1 MSSLVCPLPF
11 ACALLGA
18 ALALLAPGDARA
30 EGRKAERAAPA
41 AKPRGDAAAAKP
53 RGDAAAA
60 KPRGDAAAAS
70 AGAESSSP
78 AAPKQDLIET
88 CLEDHARGQELRLG
102 GKLLDARA
110 AFLHCSATHC
120 PNQIQRDCS
129 GYLEQIQ
136 VQVPSV
142 VLRVTADGVSRG
154 DVKVFIDGRLA
165 LDQLTGKALEL
176 DPGPHQLRVVLP
188 PYPPY
193 MQSLI
198 VSEGE
203 RFRVLEVAFAKPRPN
218 AAPEEGRP
226 ERRLE
231 MHRPIPVSAYI
242 FGSVGTAALL
252 SGVGWGVS
260 TWSLKNELEA
270 GCAPTCSEKSVDV
283 LRQRALFADVSW
295 GVGAA
300 SLIAA
305 GVFYLIRPEVPL
317 EVEDR
322 VQVGVS
328 WLKERGAV
336 GTLSFSAF

>member
-1 MSSLVCPLPF
+1 MSSFSNRLPF
-11 ACALLGA
+11 ACAVLGT
-18 ALALLAPGDARA
+18 ALALLAPASARA
-30 EGRKAERAAPA
+30 EGRKTERSAPA
-41 AKPRGDAAAAKP
+41 PKPRGEAPA
-53 RGDAAAA
+53 G
-60 KPRGDAAAAS
+60 S
-70 AGAESSSP
+70 AGAEKPSE
-78 AAPKQDLIET
+78 AAPKQDLIES

-102 GKLLDARA
+102 GKLIAARD

-129 GYLEQIQ
+129 SYLEQIQ

-142 VLRVTADGVSRG
+142 VLRVSADGVSRG

-165 LDQLTGKALEL
+165 LDQLTGKALDL

-193 MQSLI
+193 QQSLI

-203 RFRVLEVAFAKPRPN
+203 RFRVIEVAFAQPRPN
-218 AAPEEGRP
+218 EPADEAKPK
-226 ERRLE
+226 RRLE
-231 MHRPIPVSAYI
+231 MHRPIPVSSYI
-242 FGSVGTAALL
+242 FSTVSAAAML

-260 TWSLKNELEA
+260 TWSLKSELEA
-270 GCAPTCSEKSVDV
+270 SGCAPNCSQKSVDV

-300 SLIAA
+300 SLVAA
-305 GVFYLIRPEVPL
+305 GVFYLIRPEVPV

-322 VQVGVS
+322 VEVGVS
-328 WLKERGAV
+328 WLKERGAI

>member
-1 MSSLVCPLPF
+1 MSSLSRCLPF
-11 ACALLGA
+11 ACASLGV
-18 ALALLAPGDARA
+18 ALALLAPSPARA
-30 EGRKAERAAPA
+30 EGRKPERPAPTAKPHSEPPTASSSEAAP
-41 AKPRGDAAAAKP
+41 
-53 RGDAAAA
+53 
-60 KPRGDAAAAS
+60 S
-70 AGAESSSP
+70 
-78 AAPKQDLIET
+78 QDPIET
-88 CLEDHARGQELRLG
+88 CLEDHARGQELRLA
-102 GKLLDARA
+102 GKLIEARD
-110 AFLHCSATHC
+110 AFLHCAATHC

-165 LDQLTGKALEL
+165 LDQLTGKALDL

-193 MQSLI
+193 KQSLI

-203 RFRVLEVAFAKPRPN
+203 RFRVIEVAFAKKKTN
-218 AAPEEGRP
+218 ESAEQARP
-226 ERRLE
+226 ERRPE
-231 MHRPIPVSAYI
+231 MHRPIPVSSYI
-242 FGSVGTAALL
+242 FGSVGAAALL

-270 GCAPTCSEKSVDV
+270 GCAPTCSQKSVDV

-295 GVGAA
+295 GVSAA

-305 GVFYLIRPEVPL
+305 GVFYLIRPEVPV

-322 VQVGVS
+322 VEVGVT
-328 WLKERGAV
+328 WLPERGAF
-336 GTLSFSAF
+336 GTLTFSAF

>member
-1 MSSLVCPLPF
+1 MSSLSNRPPF
-11 ACALLGA
+11 ACAVLGA
-18 ALALLAPGDARA
+18 ALALLAPSSARA
-30 EGRKAERAAPA
+30 EGRKTERPALA
-41 AKPRGDAAAAKP
+41 AKPRGEAPAARA
-53 RGDAAAA
+53 GS
-60 KPRGDAAAAS
+60 GSAS
-70 AGAESSSP
+70 E
-78 AAPKQDLIET
+78 AAPKQDLIES

-102 GKLLDARA
+102 GKLIAARDS
-110 AFLHCSATHC
+110 FLHCSATHC

-129 GYLEQIQ
+129 SYLEQIQ

-142 VLRVTADGVSRG
+142 VLRVSADGVSRG
-154 DVKVFIDGRLA
+154 DVKVFIDGQLT
-165 LDQLTGKALEL
+165 LDQLTGKALDL

-193 MQSLI
+193 QQSLI

-203 RFRVLEVAFAKPRPN
+203 RFRVIEVAFTQPRPN
-218 AAPEEGRP
+218 EPADEAKPEH
-226 ERRLE
+226 RLE
-231 MHRPIPVSAYI
+231 MHRPIPVSSYI
-242 FGSVGTAALL
+242 FGSVGAAALL

-270 GCAPTCSEKSVDV
+270 GCAPTCSEKSVNV

-300 SLIAA
+300 SLVAA
-305 GVFYLIRPEVPL
+305 GVFYLIRPELPVEL
-317 EVEDR
+317 EDR
-322 VQVGVS
+322 VEVGVS

>member
-1 MSSLVCPLPF
+1 MSPLSRAAL
-11 ACALLGA
+11 ACASLGV
-18 ALALLAPGDARA
+18 ALALLAPENARA
-30 EGRKAERAAPA
+30 EGRKPERPAPTAKPRAEAPA
-41 AKPRGDAAAAKP
+41 AG
-53 RGDAAAA
+53 
-60 KPRGDAAAAS
+60 
-70 AGAESSSP
+70 AGKSSE
-78 AAPKQDLIET
+78 AAPKPDPIET

-102 GKLLDARA
+102 GKLLQARD

-154 DVKVFIDGRLA
+154 DVKVFLDGRLA
-165 LDQLTGKALEL
+165 LDRLTGKALDL

-193 MQSLI
+193 KQSLI

-203 RFRVLEVAFAKPRPN
+203 RFRVIEVAFAQPKPN
-218 AAPEEGRP
+218 APAEDARQ

-231 MHRPIPVSAYI
+231 MHRPIPVSSYI
-242 FGSVGTAALL
+242 FGGVGAAALI

-270 GCAPTCSEKSVDV
+270 GCAPTCSQKSVNV

-305 GVFYLIRPEVPL
+305 SVLYLIRPEVPV
-317 EVEDR
+317 EVEER
-322 VQVGVS
+322 VEVGVS
-328 WLKERGAV
+328 WLRERGAV
-336 GTLSFSAF
+336 GTVSFSAF

>member
-1 MSSLVCPLPF
+1 MSSVSRRLPF
-11 ACALLGA
+11 ARALLGV
-18 ALALLAPGDARA
+18 ALALLAPASARA
-30 EGRKAERAAPA
+30 EGRKPERAAPA
-41 AKPRGDAAAAKP
+41 AKPREAP
-53 RGDAAAA
+53 
-60 KPRGDAAAAS
+60 AAS
-70 AGAESSSP
+70 AESSGE
-78 AAPKQDLIET
+78 AAPKQDLIEM

-102 GKLLDARA
+102 GKLLDARD
-110 AFLHCSATHC
+110 AFLRCSATHC

-270 GCAPTCSEKSVDV
+270 GCAPTCSQKSVDV
-283 LRQRALFADVSW
+283 LRQRALVADVSW
-295 GVGAA
+295 GVSAA

-305 GVFYLIRPEVPL
+305 GLFYLIRPEVPV

-322 VQVGVS
+322 VELGFS

>member
-1 MSSLVCPLPF
+1 MSSLSSAARRLPL

-18 ALALLAPGDARA
+18 ALALLAPTAARA
-30 EGRKAERAAPA
+30 EGRKTGAPA
-41 AKPRGDAAAAKP
+41 AKPRAEAP
-53 RGDAAAA
+53 
-60 KPRGDAAAAS
+60 AAS
-70 AGAESSSP
+70 AAADSSSA
-78 AAPKQDLIET
+78 AAPKQDPIET

-102 GKLLDARA
+102 GKLLDARD

-142 VLRVTADGVSRG
+142 VLRVTAEGVSRG

-165 LDQLTGKALEL
+165 LEQLTGKALDL

-193 MQSLI
+193 KQSLI

-203 RFRVLEVAFAKPRPN
+203 RFRVIEVAFAKRKPN
-218 AAPEEGRP
+218 AGMDEGRP

-231 MHRPIPVSAYI
+231 MQRPIPVSSYI
-242 FGSVGTAALL
+242 FGTVGAAALL

-270 GCAPTCSEKSVDV
+270 GCAPTCSQKSVDV

-305 GVFYLIRPEVPL
+305 GVFYLIRPEVPV
-317 EVEDR
+317 EVDR
-322 VQVGVS
+322 VDVGVS
-328 WLKERGAV
+328 WLQERGAV

>member
-1 MSSLVCPLPF
+1 MSSLCCRLPF

-18 ALALLAPGDARA
+18 ALVLLAPISARA
-30 EGRKAERAAPA
+30 EGRKAERAAPT
-41 AKPRGDAAAAKP
+41 AKPRPDAT
-53 RGDAAAA
+53 
-60 KPRGDAAAAS
+60 AAS
-70 AGAESSSP
+70 AGSP
-78 AAPKQDLIET
+78 TAAPQDPIEV
-88 CLEDHARGQELRLG
+88 CLEDHARGQELRLA
-102 GKLLDARA
+102 GKLLDARES
-110 AFLHCSATHC
+110 FLHCAATHC
-120 PNQIQRDCS
+120 PNQIQRDCT

-154 DVKVFIDGRLA
+154 DVKVFIDGHLA
-165 LDQLTGKALEL
+165 LDRLTGKALDL

-193 MQSLI
+193 KQSLI

-203 RFRVLEVAFAKPRPN
+203 RFRVIEVAFARSTPSSP
-218 AAPEEGRP
+218 ADETRP
-226 ERRLE
+226 ERKLE
-231 MHRPIPVSAYI
+231 PRRPIPVSSYI
-242 FGSVGTAALL
+242 FGGVGAAALL

-270 GCAPTCSEKSVDV
+270 GCAPNCSQKSVNV

-300 SLIAA
+300 SLITA
-305 GVFYLIRPEVPL
+305 GVFYLIRPEVQV
-317 EVEDR
+317 EAEDR
-322 VQVGVS
+322 VDVGVS
-328 WLKERGAV
+328 WLPNRGAI

>member
-1 MSSLVCPLPF
+1 MWEQRARALRLQLPVPARNNLVQAGPREVVSRAEMSSVSRRLPF

-18 ALALLAPGDARA
+18 ALALLAPSARA
-30 EGRKAERAAPA
+30 EGRKAEHA
-41 AKPRGDAAAAKP
+41 D
-53 RGDAAAA
+53 
-60 KPRGDAAAAS
+60 
-70 AGAESSSP
+70 SSSP

-102 GKLLDARA
+102 GKLLDARD

-165 LDQLTGKALEL
+165 LDQLTGKALDL

-193 MQSLI
+193 QQSLI

-203 RFRVLEVAFAKPRPN
+203 RFRVIEVAFAKPKPSSTAGEAR
-218 AAPEEGRP
+218 A

-231 MHRPIPVSAYI
+231 MHRPIPVSSYV
-242 FGSVGTAALL
+242 FGSLGTAALL

-270 GCAPTCSEKSVDV
+270 GCAPTCSQKSVDV

-305 GVFYLIRPEVPL
+305 GVFYLIRPEVPVQ
-317 EVEDR
+317 VEDR
-322 VQVGVS
+322 VDVGIS
-328 WLKERGAV
+328 WLKERGAI
-336 GTLSFSAF
+336 GTLSFAAF